1 MAYEFVEAACYRLR
15 LPVDLDGLLGTFHAF
30 TMPEEW
36 PSIIRDVYAAKRGK
50 DTVDESWALPIGRV
64 NQTLRALCPDVLYAG
79 GSQVTPTSTTPW
91 LYSRRPVDAEMLKR
105 VMQAYLQDDL
115 TEKKDFP
122 ALLRAVHALDVSAH
136 SDDWHPASFDSVQ
149 IERSSAGTAV
159 LDRFLYRLIP
169 EVIAERILALDPISN
184 DLRFHQVA
192 TPDGAELMSWP
203 PLQHTTVNRNAESRV
218 AHYSAV
224 LGIQM
229 RSRPFDPSP
238 RLHLG
243 VSIRRWVTDKL
254 YIPDK
259 SVSTYIKPHL
269 DPSRG
274 RTRFAVAPLRYVGG
288 DQPPA
293 WGMNGNAR
301 MLNRLLAGADFP
313 DPALLRTDAGA
324 YLSPTAEIQVGINHH
339 TQMGWHDIET
349 GVMPD
354 ERKHI
359 LTWAAQ
365 ALPEDFDPAVEL
377 EQTALGRLNLAPQIL
392 ARKTVPP
399 EPKKPQAKHAPED
412 SAATQAHLE
421 KVAKYEEELR
431 ALPERRDL
439 AIWDNEV
446 IDAHNSAR
454 HRRILARGMEGE
466 ELRVHVLT
474 QTDDVR
480 DALVAAAAHW
490 LGLAPEV
497 VDDHPGHTLFRN
509 DELKVRIICEP
520 ASQLASALGAGAVPS
535 RGEAH
540 QRAINERAEL
550 VRKHFVEQEL
560 MSEAAIVE
568 IQPRSAF
575 KKRRTDPK
583 WAIRQGAARA
593 KRVTQFIT
601 TPGDKKDTDRL
612 PFKALAS
619 WEDTIRSL
627 GIGLVPERHSDL
639 NIPDDLDQAA
649 IWLVRR
655 NVSKTNGS
663 SIFMPIA
670 VLLNPNNPRVLARTA
685 EETDWLPY
693 NEALCRLA
701 ASPPKSEEQ
710 RSEAVQRDELGRFI
724 RTSMQRLKGRPA
736 LLLTDATNVRSRWK
750 WATDKDIE
758 IDRFSPNEA
767 ASTPLAAFNQKLR
780 VVRVRTESNRLETP
794 QWWARP
800 SAKENAEPGPA
811 GFTSGLWQE
820 RGAAPENR
828 VYFSLAP
835 KNPKLQKHNGR
846 LRKFVRVGAN
856 GLRPDAAAPV
866 PRILEIAVAGL
877 AKDDGP
883 ETAAHW
889 AMFVHHQRFTAS
901 YPDGLEYPYALSLCQ
916 RAASFAFPHAEVTNE
931 SDPDDDQLT
940 LF

>member
-1 MAYEFVEAACYRLR
+1 MAYEFVDTASYRLR
-15 LPVDLDGLLGTFHAF
+15 LPADLDRLLGSFHAF
-30 TMPEEW
+30 TMPEDW
-36 PSIIRDVYAAKRGK
+36 PAIIREVYAAKRGK
-50 DTVDESWALPIGRV
+50 DAVDESWALPIGRV
-64 NQTLRALCPDVLYAG
+64 NKTLRALCPDVLYAG
-79 GSQVTPTSTTPW
+79 SQVTPSSTTPW
-91 LYSRRPVDAEMLKR
+91 LYARRPVDAETLKR
-105 VMQAYLQDDL
+105 IMQAYLQDDL
-115 TEKKDFP
+115 SDEKDFP
-122 ALLRAVHALDVSAH
+122 ALLRAVDALDVSAH
-136 SDDWHPASFDSVQ
+136 SDDWHLASFQSAQ
-149 IERSSAGTAV
+149 IDKSKAGTAV
-159 LDRFLYRLIP
+159 LDQFLYRLIP
-169 EVIAERILALDPISN
+169 EVIAERILALDPIAN

-203 PLQHTTVNRNAESRV
+203 PLQHTTVNRNGESRV

-229 RSRPFDPSP
+229 RTRPFDPSP

-269 DPSRG
+269 DPLRG
-274 RTRFAVAPLRYVGG
+274 RTRFAVAPLRYMGG

-301 MLNRLLAGADFP
+301 MLNRLLVGADFP
-313 DPALLRTDAGA
+313 DPAVMSTDAGA
-324 YLSPTAEIQVGINHH
+324 YLSPTADIQAGTNHH
-339 TQMGWHDIET
+339 TQMGWHDVET

-354 ERKHI
+354 ERRHI
-359 LTWAAQ
+359 LTWASQ
-365 ALPEDFDPAVEL
+365 ALPEDFEPAIAL
-377 EQTALGRLNLAPQIL
+377 EQTPLGRLNLEPQIL
-392 ARKTVPP
+392 ARKKVPT
-399 EPKKPQAKHAPED
+399 EPRKPKAKRAPDD

-421 KVAKYEEELR
+421 KVAKYEEALR
-431 ALPERRDL
+431 AHPERRDL
-439 AIWDNEV
+439 AISENER

-454 HRRILARGMEGE
+454 HRHILARGMEGE

-497 VDDHPGHTLFRN
+497 VHDHPGHILFQD
-509 DELKVRIICEP
+509 DELKVRVICEP
-520 ASQLASALGAGAVPS
+520 AGQLASALGGGAVPA

-540 QRAINERAEL
+540 QKAINERAEL
-550 VRKHFVEQEL
+550 VRKHFEDQEF

-601 TPGDKKDTDRL
+601 TPGDTKDADRL

-619 WEDTIRSL
+619 WEDTIRSQ
-627 GIGLVPERHSDL
+627 GIGLVPERHPDI

-693 NEALCRLA
+693 NEVLCRLA
-701 ASPPKSEEQ
+701 ASPPKTEEQ

-736 LLLTDATNVRSRWK
+736 LLLTDASNVRSLWK

-758 IDRFSPNEA
+758 IDRFSPNET

-780 VVRVRTESNRLETP
+780 VVRVRTESDRLETP

-800 SAKENAEPGPA
+800 SAKEDAEPGPA
-811 GFTSGLWQE
+811 GFTYGLWQE
-820 RGAAPENR
+820 CEATPDNR
-828 VYFSLAP
+828 VFFSLAP
-835 KNPKLQKHNGR
+835 KNPKLQTHHRG
-846 LRKFVRVGAN
+846 LRKFIRIGAD
-856 GLRPDAAAPV
+856 GLHPDAAAPV

-877 AKDDGP
+877 AKGDEP

-916 RAASFAFPHAEVTNE
+916 RAASFAFPNAEVTNE
-931 SDPDDDQLT
+931 PDPEDDQLA